1 MDRRSWLWRRR
12 SSEKSPGETESSGG
26 SISSHSERFSDDQ
39 MYSNQSSLSPDVT
52 SKAEPPPE
60 ELEGGIKTLSEK
72 LSAAL
77 VNISIKEDLVKQH
90 SKVAEEA
97 VEGWEKAESEVSAL
111 RQQIEVVTLRNSTL
125 EDRVCQLDGALKECL
140 RQLRQTRE
148 EKDQKIT
155 EIIEK
160 ETSEWKITKS
170 RLENQLNELRAT
182 KKTDPF
188 LIQKMEKENSDL
200 KLELASMAEELE
212 IRLIERELSN
222 QAAESASKLHLES
235 VKKSGKLELECRRL
249 NAALR
254 KALVANDRS
263 RSVGENDRNAP
274 VVEINLMDDF
284 LEMERLV
291 GLPKNDSRD
300 SVQTV
305 DQMSEIEEILKRV
318 ETEKKNLEIKL
329 NEREKALERSRNQL
343 KDAELKLIEMEGLLV
358 SSNDARETTEK
369 ELESTKGIVE
379 VLQERVKR
387 SELEVVELKSQL
399 ESRLGD
405 AYAKKNEAELKFKR
419 LEAELESLIPKV
431 GSLEAEV
438 KMERALSRKM
448 ETKCRELEGE
458 ISRLQLENQYTG
470 NIHTLEL
477 ESEMVE
483 LKTQLDIIRNER
495 REAESRLQDANAKK
509 NKAESRIETLEAEL
523 ESLIPKVKS
532 LEAELGKE
540 RALSG
545 KMETKC
551 RELEGDIL
559 RLQHQNQYPKA
570 AIQNIELRVKQDTEL
585 ALAGTKFAECQ
596 KTIASL
602 NHQLKSLATIED
614 FLMDTNEFSRHI

>member
-26 SISSHSERFSDDQ
+26 SVSSHSERFFDDQ
-39 MYSNQSSLSPDVT
+39 IYSNQSSLSPEVT
-52 SKAEPPPE
+52 SKSEVPQE
-60 ELEGGIKTLSEK
+60 ELEGGVKTLSQK

-97 VEGWEKAESEVSAL
+97 VEGWEKAENEVLGL
-111 RQQIEVVTLRNSTL
+111 RQQIEVLTLRNSTL

-148 EKDQKIT
+148 EKDKKIT

-160 ETSEWKITKS
+160 KTSEWQITKS
-170 RLENQLNELRAT
+170 QLENQLAEFRSI
-182 KKTDPF
+182 KKGDPF
-188 LIQKMEKENSDL
+188 LIQKLEKENSAM

-235 VKKSGKLELECRRL
+235 VRKVTKLESECRKL
-249 NAALR
+249 NTALR

-263 RSVGENDRNAP
+263 LSVVENDRNAP
-274 VVEINLMDDF
+274 SIEINLMDDF
-284 LEMERLV
+284 LEMEKLV
-291 GLPKNDSRD
+291 GLPKVDPRD
-300 SVQTV
+300 SVQTI
-305 DQMSEIEEILKRV
+305 DQTSEIKEILKRV

-329 NEREKALERSRNQL
+329 KEREKALEKSRNQL
-343 KDAELKLIEMEGLLV
+343 KEAELKLREMEASLV

-379 VLQERVKR
+379 VLHERVKR
-387 SELEVVELKSQL
+387 SESEVVELKSQM

-405 AYAKKNEAELKFKR
+405 AYAKKNEAESKFKKLEAELESLIPKVESFETKVEKERALSGKMEAKCQELEMEISR
-419 LEAELESLIPKV
+419 LQLENEYTGNIRTLELESEVAELKSQLDTVRRERREAESRIEDAYTKKNKAESQIETLKAELESLIPKV

-438 KMERALSRKM
+438 
-448 ETKCRELEGE
+448 
-458 ISRLQLENQYTG
+458 
-470 NIHTLEL
+470 
-477 ESEMVE
+477 
-483 LKTQLDIIRNER
+483 
-495 REAESRLQDANAKK
+495 
-509 NKAESRIETLEAEL
+509 
-523 ESLIPKVKS
+523 
-532 LEAELGKE
+532 GKE

-551 RELEGDIL
+551 RELEGEIL

-570 AIQNIELRVKQDTEL
+570 AIQNTQLRVKQDTEL
-585 ALAGTKFAECQ
+585 AMAGTKFAECQ

-602 NHQLKSLATIED
+602 SHQLKTLATLED
-614 FLMDTNEFSRHI
+614 FLII